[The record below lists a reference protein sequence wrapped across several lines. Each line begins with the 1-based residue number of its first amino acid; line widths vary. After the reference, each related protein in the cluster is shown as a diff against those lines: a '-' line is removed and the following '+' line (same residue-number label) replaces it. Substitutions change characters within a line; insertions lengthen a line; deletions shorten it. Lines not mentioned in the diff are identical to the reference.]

1 MYGNFRPL
9 SHICF
14 YHSPP
19 CNTRTQEQQRVK
31 FNTRVE
37 RQLPRPSNI
46 IYTFGANTKPLGAK
60 VWGKSDNKTFQ
71 HHRTFRYFSF
81 LSLTFWFWTSRC
93 GSFICFPMISLRKR
107 KCVTDRKLNSSIQD
121 GGDSLVAKLREYTW
135 TVYIY
140 LRVFWATSGT
150 EKIEKLASAHLL
162 TNCSISTSN
171 LIVVL
176 DNPGKKVVSSVCG
189 PWTGQPLDRTLSIH
203 HPIF

>member
-19 CNTRTQEQQRVK
+19 CNTTTQEQQRVK

-93 GSFICFPMISLRKR
+93 GSFICFPMISFRNR
-107 KCVTDRKLNSSIQD
+107 KCVTDRKLNSLLMRTAFCR
-121 GGDSLVAKLREYTW
+121 GGEFGMSWLLWLRPRILSAFE
-135 TVYIY
+135 I
-140 LRVFWATSGT
+140 AAP
-150 EKIEKLASAHLL
+150 IPLAPA
-162 TNCSISTSN
+162 
-171 LIVVL
+171 
-176 DNPGKKVVSSVCG
+176 
-189 PWTGQPLDRTLSIH
+189 RFLS
-203 HPIF
+203 

>member
-9 SHICF
+9 SRICF

-19 CNTRTQEQQRVK
+19 CNTTTQEQQRIK

-60 VWGKSDNKTFQ
+60 VWGKNDNKTFQ

-93 GSFICFPMISLRKR
+93 GSFICFPMISLRNR
-107 KCVTDRKLNSSIQD
+107 KCVTDRKLNSLLMRTAFCR
-121 GGDSLVAKLREYTW
+121 GG
-135 TVYIY
+135 
-140 LRVFWATSGT
+140 TSDTIAWNWVLNRIPWLKGHGNPV
-150 EKIEKLASAHLL
+150 I
-162 TNCSISTSN
+162 TSKE
-171 LIVVL
+171 L
-176 DNPGKKVVSSVCG
+176 
-189 PWTGQPLDRTLSIH
+189 
-203 HPIF
+203 